1 MVRSDMR
8 GAGAKPLPHANRRFA
23 LSAPFGCSP
32 PGGAALILAP
42 SAPQSAW
49 LEWTQKQPHKAQMT
63 AGIEARIKAQEEKL
77 KQLKAQKQ
85 QMEARKRAA
94 AAKITRQQ
102 DTRRK
107 VLAGAMV
114 LDLMERDEGNRQRF
128 MQRLD
133 SYLTRPDDR
142 ALFDL
147 PEKATTAPVA
157 GAGASA

>member
-1 MVRSDMR
+1 
-8 GAGAKPLPHANRRFA
+8 
-23 LSAPFGCSP
+23 
-32 PGGAALILAP
+32 
-42 SAPQSAW
+42 
-49 LEWTQKQPHKAQMT
+49 MT
-63 AGIEARIKAQEEKL
+63 TGIEARIKAQEEKL

-85 QMEARKRAA
+85 QIEARKRAA

-107 VLAGAMV
+107 VLVGAMV
-114 LDLMERDEGNRQRF
+114 LDMMERDDANRQRF

-147 PEKATTAPVA
+147 PQKADTAPAA

>member
-1 MVRSDMR
+1 
-8 GAGAKPLPHANRRFA
+8 
-23 LSAPFGCSP
+23 
-32 PGGAALILAP
+32 
-42 SAPQSAW
+42 
-49 LEWTQKQPHKAQMT
+49 MT
-63 AGIEARIKAQEEKL
+63 TGIEARIKAQEEKL

-85 QMEARKRAA
+85 QIEARKRAA

-107 VLAGAMV
+107 VLMGAMV
-114 LDLMERDEGNRQRF
+114 LDMMERDEANRQRF

-147 PEKATTAPVA
+147 PQKADTAPAA
-157 GAGASA
+157 GVGAIA

>member
-1 MVRSDMR
+1 
-8 GAGAKPLPHANRRFA
+8 
-23 LSAPFGCSP
+23 
-32 PGGAALILAP
+32 
-42 SAPQSAW
+42 
-49 LEWTQKQPHKAQMT
+49 MT
-63 AGIEARIKAQEEKL
+63 TGIEARIKAQEEKL

-85 QMEARKRAA
+85 QIEARKRAA

-107 VLAGAMV
+107 VLMGAMV
-114 LDLMERDEGNRQRF
+114 LDMMERDEANRQRF

-147 PEKATTAPVA
+147 PQKADTAPAA
-157 GAGASA
+157 GVGASA

>member
-1 MVRSDMR
+1 
-8 GAGAKPLPHANRRFA
+8 
-23 LSAPFGCSP
+23 
-32 PGGAALILAP
+32 
-42 SAPQSAW
+42 
-49 LEWTQKQPHKAQMT
+49 MT

-85 QMEARKRAA
+85 QIEARKRAA

-107 VLAGAMV
+107 VLMGAMV
-114 LDLMERDEGNRQRF
+114 LDMMERDEANRQRF

-147 PEKATTAPVA
+147 PQKADTAPAA
-157 GAGASA
+157 GVGASA

>member
-1 MVRSDMR
+1 
-8 GAGAKPLPHANRRFA
+8 
-23 LSAPFGCSP
+23 
-32 PGGAALILAP
+32 
-42 SAPQSAW
+42 
-49 LEWTQKQPHKAQMT
+49 MT
-63 AGIEARIKAQEEKL
+63 AGIEARIKAQEQKL

-85 QMEARKRAA
+85 QIEARKRSA

-107 VLAGAMV
+107 VLAGAMI
-114 LDLMERDEGNRQRF
+114 LEMMERDENTRQRF
-128 MQRLD
+128 MQRFD

-147 PEKATTAPVA
+147 PQKADTAPAA